1 MQIYRNLVRL
11 FQDKELLQAA
21 FPMLLEDLLLQ
32 PEELQIEAGAGF
44 QQLLE
49 ANVLQIFT

>member
-1 MQIYRNLVRL
+1 M
-11 FQDKELLQAA
+11 
-21 FPMLLEDLLLQ
+21 Q

-49 ANVLQIFT
+49 ANVFRILPEKNLKTVSVIGRT